1 MLNIRKIE
9 LRTGAPGLPQTLISQ
24 EMLADCRRASQL
36 LSRAKVQAKELLRQA
51 TEHREKALEKL
62 TLEFWRRANAQ
73 LKEWEKQ
80 QHVMCDNLEQYATS
94 IANQT
99 ILCLLE
105 EAPVAQRLSALVKQ
119 LLATQAPSGKATL
132 LCHPLEC
139 AEVERCLSRQHATFW
154 TLRPDDRVRPQSLVL
169 ETEEGDFCINWA
181 SLCETVLVRDV
192 QTPGA

>member
-9 LRTGAPGLPQTLISQ
+9 LCTGAPGLPQTLISQ

-105 EAPVAQRLSALVKQ
+105 EAPVGQRLSALVKQ
-119 LLATQAPSGKATL
+119 LLATQVPSGKATL

>member
-80 QHVMCDNLEQYATS
+80 QHVVCDNLEQYATS

-99 ILCLLE
+99 ILCQLE

-119 LLATQAPSGKATL
+119 LLATQVPSGKATL

-181 SLCETVLVRDV
+181 NLCETVLVRDV

>member
-9 LRTGAPGLPQTLISQ
+9 LCTDAPGLPQTLISQ

-119 LLATQAPSGKATL
+119 LLATQVPSGKATL